1 MLPQMI
7 LCFGT
12 INYEWDNSV
21 LQAGLRFD
29 NRKIVSIVER
39 WEKKV
44 ILKQLIN
51 LDSFNASLG
60 YKMDLADDLIVRLN
74 LASGFR
80 APNLAEL
87 TSNSSRR
94 NKPLRNWK

>member
-1 MLPQMI
+1 M
-7 LCFGT
+7 
-12 INYEWDNSV
+12 
-21 LQAGLRFD
+21 
-29 NRKIVSIVER
+29 ER

-87 TSNSSRR
+87 TSNGVHEGT
-94 NKPLRNWK
+94 NRNWNSDLKTEQNVQSDINLE